1 MRNQTRKDQPEVKR
15 NLLRRVIA
23 AVGVLGA
30 AGGLMVTVAPSAP
43 AASPVIVAVGAHAT
57 EDVMA
62 KLLTGTSVYNIPAQP
77 VSPITVPAD
86 ALSCQTSVIYNQ
98 SPVSAGQT
106 LAPNGGNLG
115 RDALKQ
121 GSPYNSSP
129 PNNACVSI
137 ARSSSGP
144 RKAGTGAGQDPS
156 SFQYYAFAMDAVT
169 WASPSLNAPA
179 VLTPAQILGI
189 YNCTYT
195 NWAQVGGGNG
205 PIQRYEP
212 QPGAATRSF
221 FESAFLGGL
230 DPTTI
235 STPSC
240 PPVITTAADG
250 GPLDESVGSELDAVH
265 YQQAILPY
273 DTAEWSFQANNSI
286 NPTIDERAG
295 VIAHGVVATRKA
307 NNFRTITDGTTTSG
321 STSIGSSGSNFLP
334 GDVGAPISG
343 TGIPSGDVIQSV
355 AGDNSSVVVASSGN
369 TRTVTDGVTHKTVT
383 QVNTTSG
390 STSISINGGSSTFS
404 AADVGAKLSIPT
416 SGGNGI
422 ADGTTITAFV
432 DATHVTISAPAT
444 QTNNGTIV
452 PANAITLNLNG
463 GSKAVSSATASFVQ
477 GDVGKVISG
486 GSLAAAATITGVSG
500 DGTTA
505 YLSAAAT
512 IANATGQTWVIDD
525 PKATA
530 TGSSLKFSIGTS
542 ATTNGSTTLTT
553 TNASFTSFDVGATVT
568 GGGIPAGT
576 TLTAVS
582 GNTATLSQ
590 AAGSGSTT
598 TVTVTDLSENG
609 QYWTTD
615 GVWVANITTSL
626 QDPRG
631 PVAESNISQVNSNP
645 SFPGIRYLYNVI
657 DTANPYFSQTQAIVG
672 FDNSIGGT
680 LVSPICSGS
689 KGSIIG
695 SFGFAK
701 LDTSDP
707 GGTPGVSGP
716 NITGTHCRFSAP
728 Q

>member
-1 MRNQTRKDQPEVKR
+1 VKS
-15 NLLRRVIA
+15 NLVSKGIA
-23 AVGVLGA
+23 AIGALGVA
-30 AGGLMVTVAPSAP
+30 AGLLVTTAPPAP
-43 AASPVIVAVGAHAT
+43 AAAPVIVAVGAHAT

-62 KLLTGTSVYNIPAQP
+62 KLFLGTGVYNIPAQP
-77 VSPITVPAD
+77 VSPVTVPAD
-86 ALSCQTSVIYNQ
+86 TLSCQTSVTYAQ
-98 SPVSAGQT
+98 SPISAGQT

-121 GSPYNSSP
+121 GSPYNVAA
-129 PNNACVSI
+129 PNNGCVSI

-144 RKAGTGAGQDPS
+144 RKAGTGSGQDPS
-156 SFQYYAFAMDAVT
+156 SYQYYAFAMDAVT

-179 VLTPAQILGI
+179 VLTQAQILGI
-189 YNCTYT
+189 YNCTFT
-195 NWAQVGGGNG
+195 NWSQVGGGSG

-240 PPVITTAADG
+240 PAVITTAADG
-250 GPLDESVGSELDAVH
+250 GPLDESVGTELDATN
-265 YQQAILPY
+265 YQKAILPY

-307 NNFRTITDGTTTSG
+307 NNFTTITDGTTTSG
-321 STSIGSSGSNFLP
+321 STTVGSAASNFSA
-334 GDVGAPISG
+334 GQVGAPISG
-343 TGIPSGDVIQSV
+343 AGIPSGDVIQSV
-355 AGDNSSVVVASSGN
+355 AGDNSSVTVASSGS

-390 STSISINGGSSTFS
+390 STTISINGGSSTFS

-422 ADGTTITAFV
+422 ADGATIASFV
-432 DATHVTISAPAT
+432 DATHVTISTPAN

-463 GSKAVSSATASFVQ
+463 GSKAVSSVNADFVT

-486 GSLAAAATITGVSG
+486 GSLPAAATITGISG

-512 IANATGQTWVIDD
+512 TANATGQTWVIDD

-530 TGSSLKFSIGTS
+530 TGSSIKLSIGTS
-542 ATTNGSTTLTT
+542 ATSNGSTALTT
-553 TNASFTSFDVGATVT
+553 TNGLFSSFDVGASVT
-568 GGGIPAGT
+568 GSGIPAGT

-590 AAGSGSTT
+590 PAGSGSTT
-598 TVTVTDLSENG
+598 TVTLTDLSENG
-609 QYWTTD
+609 QYWTSD
-615 GVWVANITTSL
+615 GVWVSNITSAL

-631 PVAESNISQVNSNP
+631 PVAESNISQVSTNP
-645 SFPGIRYLYNVI
+645 AFPGIRYLYNVV
-657 DTANPYFSQTQAIVG
+657 DTANPYFSQAQAIVG
-672 FDNSIGGT
+672 FDNSIGGS

-707 GGTPGVSGP
+707 GGTPGSSGP
-716 NITGTHCRFSAP
+716 NIIGTHCRFSVP

>member
-1 MRNQTRKDQPEVKR
+1 VTVKS
-15 NLLRRVIA
+15 NLVSKGIA
-23 AVGVLGA
+23 AIGALGVA
-30 AGGLMVTVAPSAP
+30 AGLLVTTASPAP
-43 AASPVIVAVGAHAT
+43 AAAPVIVAVGAHAT

-62 KLLTGTSVYNIPAQP
+62 KLFLGTGVYNIPAQP
-77 VSPITVPAD
+77 VSPATVPAD
-86 ALSCQTSVIYNQ
+86 TISCQTSVTYAQ
-98 SPVSAGQT
+98 SPISAGQT

-121 GSPYNSSP
+121 GSPYNTAA
-129 PNNACVSI
+129 PNNGCVSI

-144 RKAGTGAGQDPS
+144 RKAGTASGQDPS
-156 SFQYYAFAMDAVT
+156 TYQYYAFAMDAVT

-195 NWAQVGGGNG
+195 NWAQVGGGSG

-240 PPVITTAADG
+240 PAVITTAADG
-250 GPLDESVGSELDAVH
+250 GPLDESVGSELDAVN
-265 YQQAILPY
+265 YQKAILPY
-273 DTAEWSFQANNSI
+273 DTAEWSFQANNFV
-286 NPTIDERAG
+286 NPTIDERSG

-307 NNFRTITDGTTTSG
+307 SNFTSITDGSTTSG
-321 STSIGSSGSNFLP
+321 STTVGSAGSNFSASE
-334 GDVGAPISG
+334 VGAPISG

-355 AGDNSSVVVASSGN
+355 AADNSSVVLASSGN
-369 TRTVTDGVTHKTVT
+369 TRTITDGATHKTVT

-390 STSISINGGSSTFS
+390 STTISINGGSSTFS

-416 SGGNGI
+416 SGGNGLQ
-422 ADGTTITAFV
+422 DGSTVASFV

-444 QTNNGTIV
+444 QTNNGTSV

-463 GSKAVSSATASFVQ
+463 GSKAVSSATAAFVP

-486 GSLAAAATITGVSG
+486 ANLPAAAAVTGVSG

-505 YLSAAAT
+505 YISAAAT
-512 IANATGQTWVIDD
+512 GANSTGNTWVVDD

-530 TGSSLKFSIGTS
+530 TGSALKLSIGTN
-542 ATTNGSTTLTT
+542 ATANGSTTLTT
-553 TNASFTSFDVGATVT
+553 TNGLFTAFDVGASVA
-568 GGGIPAGT
+568 GAGIAAGT

-590 AAGSGSTT
+590 PANSGLTT
-598 TVTVTDLSENG
+598 AVTLTDLSENG

-615 GVWVANITTSL
+615 GVWVANITSSL

-631 PVAESNISQVNSNP
+631 PVAESNISQVSGNP
-645 SFPGIRYLYNVI
+645 AFPGIRYLYNVI
-657 DTANPYFSQTQAIVG
+657 DTANPYFPTVQPIVG
-672 FDNSIGGT
+672 FDNSIGGSV
-680 LVSPICSGS
+680 VSPVCSGS
-689 KGSIIG
+689 KGSVIG
-695 SFGFAK
+695 SFGLAK

-707 GGTPGVSGP
+707 GGTPGLSGP
-716 NITGTHCRFSAP
+716 NIVGSHCRFSAP